1 MIFNITDISKI
12 HLVCNK
18 CTTEVIFP
26 VQIGTQYQE
35 PRACPTCGTMFM
47 DYSGGNPPEEAKLA
61 AELLMAIQGFQNIIE
76 GLADFDVLLEIS
88 DAGN

>member
-1 MIFNITDISKI
+1 
-12 HLVCNK
+12 
-18 CTTEVIFP
+18 
-26 VQIGTQYQE
+26 
-35 PRACPTCGTMFM
+35 MFM

-76 GLADFDVLLEIS
+76 GLADFDVLLEIN